1 MTMKVENEGGIIM
14 VKIIVSREPGGLF
27 STPTKHT
34 GLSQRD
40 SLETIISN
48 LGDHMGIRKV
58 YKKYGARG
66 GTFYCPDNKRGVYQS
81 TTNTILGLSA
91 KLSLSRG

>member
-1 MTMKVENEGGIIM
+1 MTRKVENEGRILM
-14 VKIIVSREPGGLF
+14 VKIIVSRESGGRF
-27 STPTKHT
+27 STSTKHT

-48 LGDHMGIRKV
+48 LCDHLGIKKV

-66 GTFYCPDNKRGVYQS
+66 GTFYCPDNERGVYQS
-81 TTNTILGLSA
+81 ATNTILGLSA
-91 KLSLSRG
+91 KLNSSGG